1 MDLNN
6 YDIVEL
12 LRKNIALFEGL
23 DEVYLFGSVLDAQN
37 EPNDV
42 DLLLIYTQNLDGV
55 IERIGAIT
63 TVLEKL
69 IGIPVDLT
77 VLSAEEENDTQF
89 LERIYSHSLKL
100 K

>member
-1 MDLNN
+1 MGLNN

-23 DEVYLFGSVLDAQN
+23 DEVYLFGSVLKGHK

-42 DLLLIYTQNLDGV
+42 DLLLIYTQNSNGV
-55 IERIGAIT
+55 IEKTGAIS

-77 VLSAEEENDTQF
+77 VLSAEEEKDTQF
-89 LERIYSHSLKL
+89 IKRIYSHSLKL

>member
-6 YDIVEL
+6 HDIVEL
-12 LRKNIALFEGL
+12 LKKNITLFEQF
-23 DEVYLFGSVLDAQN
+23 DEVYLFGSVLDGHN

-42 DLLLIYTQNLDGV
+42 DLLLIYTQNLDEV
-55 IERIGAIT
+55 IERIGVIT

-69 IGIPVDLT
+69 IGKPVDLT
-77 VLSAEEENDTQF
+77 VLSDEEEKDTQF
-89 LERIYSHSLKL
+89 LKRIRLHSLKL